1 MSDCVCLTSGLIEF
15 GAADDMA
22 AHNFLKNR
30 WKLSVH
36 AAEGCYAGCKLL
48 ELGSMVS
55 RDFAAH

>member
-1 MSDCVCLTSGLIEF
+1 MCLTSGLIEF